1 MHMDDKKIQMI
12 NAEEVYDIMNNFVG
26 INDSIESLM
35 ILLNVA
41 EIAYRYEYNRENQA
55 TLRVIN
61 EHLEMVFKDMQKE
74 IENLD
79 NLILYAED

>member
-1 MHMDDKKIQMI
+1 MDDKKIQMI
-12 NAEEVYDIMNNFVG
+12 NAEEVYDIMNNFVE

-41 EIAYRYEYNRENQA
+41 ETAYCYEYNRENQA

-61 EHLEMVFKDMQKE
+61 EHLEMVFKDMQRE

>member
-1 MHMDDKKIQMI
+1 MDDKKLQMI
-12 NAEEVYDIMNNFVG
+12 SAEEVYDIMNNFVG

-41 EIAYRYEYNRENQA
+41 ETAYRYEYNRENQA

>member
-1 MHMDDKKIQMI
+1 MDDKKLQMI
-12 NAEEVYDIMNNFVG
+12 SAEEVYDIMNNFVG

-35 ILLNVA
+35 ILLKVA
-41 EIAYRYEYNRENQA
+41 ETAYRYEYNRENQA

-61 EHLEMVFKDMQKE
+61 EHLEMVFKDMQRE